1 MVPFRFFSVFLSI
14 EKQLL
19 LTFIPFLYNVNSNKY
34 ILTFSG
40 SFLIFEVAMKIY
52 AVKKGRVPGVYRNW
66 DETKKQVDG
75 FSGAEYKS
83 FENITDAID
92 YLSWQEKSREETIN
106 RKDDTLE
113 NAIEKI
119 KRNSKK
125 PVKATKNKKTKMQ
138 NTQSTEYFATTYTD
152 GGTRNTGVYKGGHVK
167 KTDKAAWAYLIE
179 WNGGSESGSG
189 GEYGATNNKM
199 EQTALINALKK
210 LIELGFNEKHL
221 LFVLDSKYVLNA
233 INQHWLQGWKKR
245 GWKRSSGPLKNVPE
259 WKELD
264 RLLQSFPDSTF
275 EWTKGHANNRGN
287 EFVDHKLNEYM
298 DKNM

>member
-1 MVPFRFFSVFLSI
+1 MVFFRFFSVFLSI

-52 AVKKGRVPGVYRNW
+52 AVKKGRVPGIYRNW

-92 YLSWQEKSREETIN
+92 YLGWQEKSREETIN
-106 RKDDTLE
+106 IKDDTLE

-119 KRNSKK
+119 KHNSKK

-199 EQTALINALKK
+199 EQTALINALRK